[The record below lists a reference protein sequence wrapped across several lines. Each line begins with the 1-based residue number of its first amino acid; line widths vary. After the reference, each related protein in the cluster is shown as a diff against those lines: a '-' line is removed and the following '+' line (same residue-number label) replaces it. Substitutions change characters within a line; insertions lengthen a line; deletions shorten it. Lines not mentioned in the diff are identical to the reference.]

1 MTTPAGTPV
10 SAPAAP
16 AAHVAPTMAPTWLY
30 DARPRLPLLAR
41 RCWRL
46 GALLAVL
53 AGVACAM
60 YLSVRYPDAAPDG
73 QLSGPAVRAL
83 AIFAAAVALWITAP
97 VPLVVTGLGVFV
109 ALSVGDLLP
118 GKPIDEQAR
127 QTATWFAD
135 PIVVFLFGA
144 FLIAGALSSAHVV
157 DHLALRLLAML
168 GTNARRLRQ
177 VLFWIAFGAAFLM
190 SEHAVMAMLFP
201 LAVRIRDA
209 LGRPLRS
216 SRYVQGLFIGM
227 AWGATIGGITT
238 YLGGSRNPLAMGFLH
253 KHNLPIPGFFELMC
267 YSLPVALPQALA
279 AALNLE
285 WGDPVDISSVAAAR
299 ASLEQRRREL
309 GRFGARQRRVTA
321 VLGLA
326 VVLWMLGGFELIA
339 LVSVGIAALLLGT
352 RLVRWSEI
360 AREVPWDL
368 LVLYAAALALAKA
381 LAATGAPALIGHHL
395 IPLLP
400 SAPAVAIAVI
410 AVVAM
415 LMTEAMSHGAVVSMM
430 VPLLIAAAPI
440 LGIDPVL
447 LALAVSL
454 PTGLAF
460 MLPMGSPPLA
470 IAFASEEFPL
480 STMTKWGSLL
490 NLLAVPVVVG
500 AYLVVWRHFH

>member
-1 MTTPAGTPV
+1 MTTPTSTAIV
-10 SAPAAP
+10 APAPAVAAAP
-16 AAHVAPTMAPTWLY
+16 AVAIPRPYDGRARMALI
-30 DARPRLPLLAR
+30 AG
-41 RCWRL
+41 RCWRF
-46 GALLAVL
+46 GALLLVL
-53 AGVACAM
+53 AGAALALA
-60 YLSVRYPDAAPDG
+60 LSASYPDTAPAG
-73 QLSGPAVRAL
+73 ELSGPSIRAIT
-83 AIFAAAVALWITAP
+83 IFASAVALWITAP

-109 ALSVGDLLP
+109 ALTVGDLLP
-118 GKPIDEQAR
+118 GQPIAEQAR

-157 DHLALRLLAML
+157 DHLALRLLALL

-177 VLFWIAFGAAFLM
+177 VLFWTAFGAAFLM
-190 SEHAVMAMLFP
+190 SEHAVMARLFP
-201 LAVRIRDA
+201 LAGRIRDA
-209 LGRPLRS
+209 RGRPRQS
-216 SRYVQGLFIGM
+216 SRYVQGLFIGL

-238 YLGGSRNPLAMGFLH
+238 YLGGSRNPLAMGFLQ

-267 YSLPVALPQALA
+267 YSLPVALPLALA
-279 AALNLE
+279 AALLLE
-285 WGDPVDISSVAAAR
+285 WAFPVDIASVAAAR
-299 ASLEQRRREL
+299 AALEQRRREL
-309 GRFGARQRRVTA
+309 GRFGARQRLVTA

-326 VVLWMLGGFELIA
+326 VVLWMLGGFERIA

-352 RLVRWSEI
+352 RLVRWTEV

-381 LAATGAPALIGHHL
+381 LSATGAPALIGHHL

-400 SAPAVAIAVI
+400 AAPAVAIAVI
-410 AVVAM
+410 AAIAM
-415 LMTEAMSHGAVVSMM
+415 LMTEAVSHGAVVSML

-440 LGIDPVL
+440 VHLDPVL
-447 LALAVSL
+447 LALSVSL

-490 NLLAVPVVVG
+490 NLLAVPVVVC
-500 AYLVVWRHFH
+500 AYLVVWRHLH